1 MEEMLSYDSC
11 FVTISLEDQDF
22 CKIMRCNDS
31 FLTYFGYKNRNEILQ
46 KENINVIIPNII
58 GDHDEFVRRYIQTG

>member
-31 FLTYFGYKNRNEILQ
+31 FLTTFGYENRNEILS
-46 KENINVIIPNII
+46 ENINVIIPNII
-58 GDHDEFVRRYIQTG
+58 GDHDEFVRRYI